1 MVSVNSLTHK
11 ELEKLDPQK
20 AFNNHNKDFSSIVK
34 WLEEFYQEYEN
45 SEKIIQLLST
55 WLYFFRSIH
64 ESYGMAGVKEFSQSD
79 FGCPIRFSFYYEFGF
94 NVGNKAKSFKS
105 HTLFKILNGF
115 LRNAL
120 LPGSKVNSVYS
131 KYRWRFAKFILVN
144 IPIKVQESRKKVLI
158 KKIISFFNDHFT
170 EESLCEV
177 RMYLDDALPGVFY
190 EEQVK
195 VSVRR
200 ELNVE
205 CAPWTFLEFSG
216 FEKVFLLDRYVKVT
230 GLQHGGGYFA
240 FEHQYATQFED
251 NISDDYFGWGLSDY
265 RNIRQHRYPH
275 GNQISKETIIPRRL
289 VWVEHGRL
297 PIYNYFIWSTQVRQL
312 YNQDAV
318 KYIYTELGNVKI
330 EFYSMPYPNNL
341 RSNQY
346 DGLRG
351 IEIDNAS
358 VRGENILSKGD
369 VVIFDDSG
377 SSLIHHCIEQEIP
390 FILVVSRED
399 VLRFKE
405 KQNEWF
411 NVIRDAEL
419 AFYDDE
425 AGMMSKRINEIFES
439 KFDLPLKLKEFHDV
453 VFINI

>member
-1 MVSVNSLTHK
+1 M
-11 ELEKLDPQK
+11 
-20 AFNNHNKDFSSIVK
+20 
-34 WLEEFYQEYEN
+34 
-45 SEKIIQLLST
+45 
-55 WLYFFRSIH
+55 
-64 ESYGMAGVKEFSQSD
+64 
-79 FGCPIRFSFYYEFGF
+79 
-94 NVGNKAKSFKS
+94 
-105 HTLFKILNGF
+105 
-115 LRNAL
+115 
-120 LPGSKVNSVYS
+120 
-131 KYRWRFAKFILVN
+131 
-144 IPIKVQESRKKVLI
+144 
-158 KKIISFFNDHFT
+158 
-170 EESLCEV
+170 
-177 RMYLDDALPGVFY
+177 
-190 EEQVK
+190 
-195 VSVRR
+195 
-200 ELNVE
+200 
-205 CAPWTFLEFSG
+205 
-216 FEKVFLLDRYVKVT
+216 
-230 GLQHGGGYFA
+230 
-240 FEHQYATQFED
+240 
-251 NISDDYFGWGLSDY
+251 
-265 RNIRQHRYPH
+265 
-275 GNQISKETIIPRRL
+275 
-289 VWVEHGRL
+289 
-297 PIYNYFIWSTQVRQL
+297 
-312 YNQDAV
+312 